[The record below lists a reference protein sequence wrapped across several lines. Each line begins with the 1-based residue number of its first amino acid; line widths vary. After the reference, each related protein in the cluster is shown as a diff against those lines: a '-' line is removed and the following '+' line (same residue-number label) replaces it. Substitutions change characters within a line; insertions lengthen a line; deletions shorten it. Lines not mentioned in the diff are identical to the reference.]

1 MVQLL
6 SVTCAALGLL
16 HPQLMSPFDC
26 SDSCR
31 TVRGPQ
37 EPAWSRGFYARVC
50 DVSLTLRARA
60 CYAPC
65 GNRTGHLRRDV
76 CRNAIMCICALWR
89 PPCTAAVCKVL
100 PLWRL
105 RVCVGGLLKGWMSE
119 GIRPSQLPGRLVF
132 RWRWVRSSSG
142 PVQRDELHA
151 CGQRRTETDGEGR
164 RRERWRDTFI
174 SPQLNVAG
182 ASDHS

>member
-16 HPQLMSPFDC
+16 HPQLTSPFDC

-50 DVSLTLRARA
+50 DVSLTLRARV
-60 CYAPC
+60 CYAPRSH
-65 GNRTGHLRRDV
+65 GAGHLRRDV

-100 PLWRL
+100 PPCCSKVGCQRGSIPLSRL
-105 RVCVGGLLKGWMSE
+105 E
-119 GIRPSQLPGRLVF
+119 D
-132 RWRWVRSSSG
+132 SSSDG
-142 PVQRDELHA
+142 DGFDPPPVQSKGMSFTPADR
-151 CGQRRTETDGEGR
+151 EGR
-164 RRERWRDTFI
+164 RGTETGA
-174 SPQLNVAG
+174 VARHVYNPTAQCG
-182 ASDHS
+182 WSL

>member
-1 MVQLL
+1 MTARCQIGLIIICRGMHEDGLMVQLL

-16 HPQLMSPFDC
+16 HPQLTSPFDC

-50 DVSLTLRARA
+50 DVSLTLRARV
-60 CYAPC
+60 CYAPRSH
-65 GNRTGHLRRDV
+65 GAGHLRRDV

-100 PLWRL
+100 PPCRWGGGAAQRL
-105 RVCVGGLLKGWMSE
+105 DVRGDPSLSAVWKTRLQMVMGSILL
-119 GIRPSQLPGRLVF
+119 
-132 RWRWVRSSSG
+132 RSSPKG
-142 PVQRDELHA
+142 
-151 CGQRRTETDGEGR
+151 
-164 RRERWRDTFI
+164 
-174 SPQLNVAG
+174 
-182 ASDHS
+182 

>member
-1 MVQLL
+1 MTTRCQIGLIIICRGMHEDGLMVQLL
-6 SVTCAALGLL
+6 CVTCAALGLF

-50 DVSLTLRARA
+50 DVSLTLRARV
-60 CYAPC
+60 CNAPC
-65 GNRTGHLRRDV
+65 GHGTGHFLRRDV

-100 PLWRL
+100 PLWR
-105 RVCVGGLLKGWMSE
+105 GGGLKGWMSE
-119 GIRPSQLPGRLVF
+119 GIHPSQLSGGLVF
-132 RWRWVRSSSG
+132 RWRWVRSSSS
-142 PVQRDELHA
+142 PV
-151 CGQRRTETDGEGR
+151 
-164 RRERWRDTFI
+164 
-174 SPQLNVAG
+174 
-182 ASDHS
+182 